1 MYGLRK
7 YTDGARLLTH
17 VDRLTTHA
25 ASMIVNVAQ
34 RGIRKPWTVEIY
46 DFANRLHEVQ
56 MEEGDIVFYE
66 SARCLHGRMAP
77 LQGEYYVN
85 IFTHYRPVGDDSW
98 YMKPRDPHCP
108 EPVMDLG
115 ECKIEN
121 GKASCSSGHDVSY
134 LDPNFHKVVDRKSL
148 FNYWLEVSPQGIESE
163 L

>member
-7 YTDGARLLTH
+7 YVDGARLLTH

-34 RGIRKPWTVEIY
+34 RNIRKPWTVEIY
-46 DFANRLHEVQ
+46 DFANRLHEVV

-85 IFTHYRPVGDDSW
+85 IFTHYRPIGDSNW
-98 YMKPRDPHCP
+98 YTRPRDKHCP
-108 EPVMDLG
+108 EPVIDIGDCKVIDNKVACEKYDLP
-115 ECKIEN
+115 
-121 GKASCSSGHDVSY
+121 Y
-134 LDPNFHKVVDRKSL
+134 LDPKAHKVVDRNSL
-148 FNYWLEVSPQGIESE
+148 FNYWLEVSPANVKSE